1 MSRLRVRAYN
11 VLFGDAL
18 LVSVPD
24 EDESGAPVTRHMM
37 VDFGNALSTAGGA
50 DDVFEDI
57 LEDILQQLDGEPIDL
72 YVMSHEHLDHIQGPL
87 FASTQLQRQLTA
99 REVWLPASAE
109 PGYYETHPNA
119 REKRLQAIEIYQ
131 QIAAFVGADAGHP
144 TLNTL
149 MLNNNP
155 RRTADCVEQIRGMK
169 VDGQPPVYVHRELD
183 LTGQHP
189 FRRAEVTVWAPEE
202 DTSIYYGRFKRMN
215 LGLTS
220 PAAGE
225 ETVEP
230 LALAPPPGVDAGA
243 FYDLVSQRRTGLVE
257 NLFTIDKASNNSSIV
272 FTLHWAG
279 WVLLFSGDAE
289 ERSWKEMDKRQLL
302 APVHFFKISHHGSH
316 NGTPPDEMLDLILPP
331 APQDQRQRR
340 ALVSTHPEAY
350 DSVPDEPTIAAVA
363 GRVAEMRSTTEVGP
377 GEFIDFEFSDD

>member
-1 MSRLRVRAYN
+1 MSTLRVRAYN

-50 DDVFEDI
+50 DEVFEDVIEDI
-57 LEDILQQLDGEPIDL
+57 LEQLDGEPLDL
-72 YVMSHEHLDHIQGPL
+72 YVMSHEHLDHVQGPL
-87 FASTQLQRQLTA
+87 FASTQLQKELTA

-109 PGYYETHPNA
+109 PGYYDNHPDA
-119 REKRLQAIEIYQ
+119 KEKKLKAIEIYE

-144 TLNTL
+144 TLNTM

-155 RRTADCVEQIRGMK
+155 RRTADCVEKIRSLK
-169 VDGQPPVYVHRELD
+169 IDDQPPVYVHRELD
-183 LTGQHP
+183 LNGKHP
-189 FRRAEVTVWAPEE
+189 FRTAEIRVWAPEE
-202 DTSIYYGRFKRMN
+202 DTSVYYGRFKRMN
-215 LGLTS
+215 LGLTGS
-220 PAAGE
+220 AAGE
-225 ETVEP
+225 EP
-230 LALAPPPGVDAGA
+230 LPAAAIPPPGVDAGA

-272 FTLHWAG
+272 FSLHWAG

-289 ERSWKEMDKRQLL
+289 ERSWKEMNKRDLL
-302 APVHFFKISHHGSH
+302 APVHFLKMSHHGSH
-316 NGTPPDEMLDLILPP
+316 NGTPPDELLGLVLPP
-331 APQDQRQRR
+331 APQDQRERR
-340 ALVSTHPEAY
+340 ALVSTHPDAY

-363 GRVAEMRSTTEVGP
+363 GRVTEMRSTTEVGA
-377 GEFIDFEFSDD
+377 GNFIDFEFTDD

>member
-1 MSRLRVRAYN
+1 MSTLRVRAYN

-24 EDESGAPVTRHMM
+24 EDDSGSPVTRHMM

-50 DDVFEDI
+50 DEVFEDVAD
-57 LEDILQQLDGEPIDL
+57 DILTELDGNPLDL
-72 YVMSHEHLDHIQGPL
+72 YVMSHEHLDHVQGPL
-87 FASTQLQRQLTA
+87 FASTHLHKELTA

-109 PGYYETHPNA
+109 PGYYDSHPDA
-119 REKRLQAIEIYQ
+119 KEKKLKAIEIYE

-144 TLNTL
+144 TLNTM

-155 RRTADCVEQIRGMK
+155 RRTADCVERIRSMK

-183 LTGQHP
+183 LTGKHP
-189 FRRAEVTVWAPEE
+189 FRTAQIRVWAPEE
-202 DTSIYYGRFKRMN
+202 DTSVYYGRFKRMN
-215 LGLTS
+215 LGLTGS
-220 PAAGE
+220 AAGE
-225 ETVEP
+225 EARIV
-230 LALAPPPGVDAGA
+230 AVIPPPGVDAGA

-257 NLFTIDKASNNSSIV
+257 NLFTIDKASNNSSLV

-289 ERSWKEMDKRQLL
+289 ERSWNEMNKRQLL
-302 APVHFFKISHHGSH
+302 APVHFLKVSHHGSH
-316 NGTPPDEMLDLILPP
+316 NGTPPDELLDLVLPP
-331 APQDQRQRR
+331 APHDQRQRR
-340 ALVSTHPEAY
+340 ALVSTHPDAY
-350 DSVPDEPTIAAVA
+350 ASVPDEPTIEAVA

-377 GEFIDFEFSDD
+377 GEFIDLEFTDD